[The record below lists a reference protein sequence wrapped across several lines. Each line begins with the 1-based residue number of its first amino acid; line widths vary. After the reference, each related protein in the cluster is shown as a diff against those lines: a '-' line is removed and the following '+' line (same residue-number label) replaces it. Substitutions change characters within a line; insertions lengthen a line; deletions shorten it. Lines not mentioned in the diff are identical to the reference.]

1 MDEEADLALL
11 DQHLLKTNLLS
22 QRMTGKLDPTP
33 HSVEQELTVTGILAQ
48 LDTRLSRLD
57 KTIAPLGIQPLTRKG
72 QSQCTIP
79 LYPSR
84 G

>member
-22 QRMTGKLDPTP
+22 QRMTGQLAFP
-33 HSVEQELTVTGILAQ
+33 VEVHQLTLIGILAQ

-72 QSQCTIP
+72 QSQFSVLCV
-79 LYPSR
+79 SSQS
-84 G
+84 